1 MSKLRECRSFAF
13 HACSVLAC
21 IFFFYILGVISLF
34 TESQRSITVGVSW
47 RAIIWLFKSKN
58 IDDFNSM
65 YYAQE

>member
-13 HACSVLAC
+13 HASSVLAY
-21 IFFFYILGVISLF
+21 FLLYFGGYFSFF

-47 RAIIWLFKSKN
+47 RAIIWPFKSKN